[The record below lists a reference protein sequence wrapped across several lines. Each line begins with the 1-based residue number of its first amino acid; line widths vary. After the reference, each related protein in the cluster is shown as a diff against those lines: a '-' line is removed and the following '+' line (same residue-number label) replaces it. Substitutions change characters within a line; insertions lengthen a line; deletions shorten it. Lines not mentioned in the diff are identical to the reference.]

1 MKHIYL
7 LSFLILFSCS
17 EKQDKDIIPKEQF
30 TNILEEIYLKKS
42 EYQFNKINNSD
53 YQEILSNHN
62 VSKTDFE
69 NTHQYYSERPELLE
83 KIYEDVELNLK
94 EKRNQLN

>member
-53 YQEILSNHN
+53 YQEILSEYN

-69 NTHQYYSERPELLE
+69 NTLQYYSERPDLLE
-83 KIYEDVELNLK
+83 KIYEDIELNLE